1 MMKEFEEKY
10 EKNDYHGSEYDKELR
25 KIEIEKILEE
35 YEMMEDLFWKD
46 LIREY
51 KASGPKTK

>member
-1 MMKEFEEKY
+1 MKEFEEKY
-10 EKNDYHGSEYDKELR
+10 EKNDSHGSEYDKELR

-35 YEMMEDLFWKD
+35 YEMMEDLFWED

-51 KASGPKTK
+51 KASGSGTK